1 MERKRNW
8 LGLIG
13 VVLGGLALVVA
24 LGGRFGPQMAYQG
37 MGVGGMMGGYQNAA
51 PVAPANPPA
60 RPQGRFAQ
68 GQAGQPDAFAQQQG
82 RGIQQGRGD
91 ERMGRGPQGFS
102 QGQGPMMGRGP
113 QGFSQGQGP
122 MMGRGFGHGH
132 GFNPLGML
140 FGMVNGVSKLLA
152 LGLLGWLL
160 LRLFQQRRNGP
171 THAVPTTPAGHDP
184 RVE

>member
-24 LGGRFGPQMAYQG
+24 LGGRFGPQMAYRG
-37 MGVGGMMGGYQNAA
+37 MGGGGMMGGYQNAA
-51 PVAPANPPA
+51 PAAPANPPA

-68 GQAGQPDAFAQQQG
+68 GQAGSPDAFTQQYG
-82 RGIQQGRGD
+82 RGA
-91 ERMGRGPQGFS
+91 EHMGRGAQGFS
-102 QGQGPMMGRGP
+102 QGRPPMMGRGFA
-113 QGFSQGQGP
+113 QGRS
-122 MMGRGFGHGH
+122 FGHGH

-140 FGMVNGVSKLLA
+140 FGLVNGVSKLVA

-160 LRLFQQRRNGP
+160 LRLFQQRRDGSA
-171 THAVPTTPAGHDP
+171 HAAPTTPAGHDP